1 VLGRAPAGSTA
12 APGLVKMAA
21 TRSGPASREGEGAMR
36 RRRHLV
42 AATAAVITGIGLAA
56 AGAAPAFA
64 GVQSIT
70 VFDCGRITSPDRSL
84 WSPGIDVGVA
94 HEMVASCYLIRH
106 DDGLMMW
113 DVGIS
118 DSVAELPDGL
128 VLAGGLITQWVD
140 TTLAAQMDEIG
151 VRPEDV
157 GHLGLSHMHPDHTGN
172 ANRFTNAVVYMQEA
186 EYDAAFGP
194 DATRFNFRPD
204 TYDKLADNRIIKLNG
219 AHDVFGDGSVV
230 IMSAPGHTPGHQV
243 LYVELPESG
252 PLLLSGDLWHFRS
265 NYDNDRVPGFNFDR
279 ARTRESIEKIKAV
292 IAETGATVWIQH
304 DKDQAAE
311 IPHAPRSVR

>member
-1 VLGRAPAGSTA
+1 MRYWRGLA
-12 APGLVKMAA
+12 AV
-21 TRSGPASREGEGAMR
+21 
-36 RRRHLV
+36 
-42 AATAAVITGIGLAA
+42 TAAVVTGLGVASTAL
-56 AGAAPAFA
+56 A

-84 WSPGIDVGVA
+84 WSPGVDVGVA
-94 HEMVASCYLIRH
+94 NEMAASCYLIRH
-106 DDGLMMW
+106 DDGLLMW

-118 DSVAELPDGL
+118 DSVADMPDGL
-128 VLAGGLITQWVD
+128 SLAGGRITYWLEK
-140 TTLAAQMDEIG
+140 TLAAQMDEIG

-157 GHLGLSHMHPDHTGN
+157 GHLAMSHTHPDHTGN
-172 ANRFTNAVVYMQEA
+172 ANRFTKAIVYMQRA

-194 DATRFNFRPD
+194 DATKYNFRPD
-204 TYDKLADNRIIKLNG
+204 TYDKLANNEFVLLDG
-219 AHDVFGDGSVV
+219 SHDVFGDGSVV
-230 IMSAPGHTPGHQV
+230 ILSAPGHTPGHQV

-279 ARTRESIEKIKAV
+279 AQTLDSIKKIKAFM
-292 IAETGATVWIQH
+292 ERTGATLWIQH

-311 IPHAPRSVR
+311 IPHAPASVR

>member
-1 VLGRAPAGSTA
+1 
-12 APGLVKMAA
+12 
-21 TRSGPASREGEGAMR
+21 MR
-36 RRRHLV
+36 RWRGFAV
-42 AATAAVITGIGLAA
+42 ATTAVGIGLGLAS
-56 AGAAPAFA
+56 AGASPALA

-70 VFDCGRITSPDRSL
+70 VFDCGRITSPNRSL
-84 WSPGIDVGVA
+84 WSPGVDVDVR

-128 VLAGGLITQWVD
+128 TVAGGMITQRVEK
-140 TTLAAQMDEIG
+140 TLAAQMDEIG

-157 GHLGLSHMHPDHTGN
+157 GHLAMSHTHPDHTGN
-172 ANRFTNAVVYMQEA
+172 ANRFTAAVVYMQQA

-194 DATRFNFRPD
+194 DAARFNFRPD
-204 TYDKLADNRIIKLNG
+204 TYDKLANNEFVKLDG
-219 AHDVFGDGSVV
+219 SHDVFGDGSVV
-230 IMSAPGHTPGHQV
+230 ILSAPGHTPGHQV
-243 LYVELPESG
+243 LYVELPEYG
-252 PLLLSGDLWHFRS
+252 PVVLSGDLWHFRS

-279 ARTRESIEKIKAV
+279 GQTLDSINKIKAF
-292 IAETGATVWIQH
+292 IERTGATLWIQH

-311 IPHAPRSVR
+311 IPHAPQSVR